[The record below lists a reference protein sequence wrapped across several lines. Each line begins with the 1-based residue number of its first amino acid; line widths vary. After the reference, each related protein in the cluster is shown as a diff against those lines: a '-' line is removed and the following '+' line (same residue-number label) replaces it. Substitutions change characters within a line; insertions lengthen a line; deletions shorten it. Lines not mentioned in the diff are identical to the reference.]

1 MSRRDGGDFHL
12 EQLSVSRQVGR
23 FTSLDS
29 LPTVAHAVTTR
40 NGFDIQMIAENP
52 GGARLAETLE
62 VDQLAWC
69 TQVHG
74 RTVLRVDSPGLAGEG
89 DAMITDRRSLALAVR
104 SADCPL
110 ILAADLGG
118 RAVGVAHASWRGTVA
133 NITSELI
140 TALVNEYGVDAADI
154 IACIS
159 PSAGP
164 CCYEV
169 GQDVRRAATEGIGP
183 EAEKYFR
190 NFIERDGRMM
200 FDLWSANSDQLIS
213 AGVQPES
220 IHIAGCCTI
229 CSNDLFP
236 SYRAEGDS
244 AGRFAA
250 MIALR

>member
-1 MSRRDGGDFHL
+1 M
-12 EQLSVSRQVGR
+12 GR

-29 LPTVAHAVTTR
+29 LPAVAHAVTTR

-52 GGARLAETLE
+52 GRARLGETLE
-62 VDQLAWC
+62 ADQLAWC
-69 TQVHG
+69 AQVHG
-74 RTVLRVDSPGLAGEG
+74 RTVLRIDSPGLAGEG
-89 DAMITDRRSLALAVR
+89 DAMITDRRSLALAAR

-110 ILAADLGG
+110 ILAADRGG

-133 NITSELI
+133 NITAELI
-140 TALVNEYGVDAADI
+140 FALVAEYGVDAADI
-154 IACIS
+154 IACIA

-183 EAEKYFR
+183 EAEKF
-190 NFIERDGRMM
+190 FIERDGRMF
-200 FDLWSANSDQLIS
+200 FDLWSANRDQLIS
-213 AGVQPES
+213 AGVQPEN
-220 IHIAGCCTI
+220 IHIAGYCTI

-250 MIALR
+250 VIALR